1 MSERRESVSR
11 QQKQPKRAV
20 LSTSINLCL
29 AKQQSP
35 EAEEPRAA
43 TSLGTSSAILQMEK
57 QLQQLQREREQLL
70 ASSEALM
77 REQHKLENELEEVRV
92 SVKRAEE
99 KERAAKKRA

>member
-1 MSERRESVSR
+1 M
-11 QQKQPKRAV
+11 

-35 EAEEPRAA
+35 EEEPRTV
-43 TSLGTSSAILQMEK
+43 TSMGTSSAILQMDK

-70 ASSEALM
+70 SSSEALM